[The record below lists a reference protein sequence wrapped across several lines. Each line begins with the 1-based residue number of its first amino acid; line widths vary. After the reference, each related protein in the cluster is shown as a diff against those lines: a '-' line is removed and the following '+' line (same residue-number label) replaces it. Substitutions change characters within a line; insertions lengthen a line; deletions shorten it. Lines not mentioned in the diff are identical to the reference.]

1 MSSTSR
7 LILETVATML
17 LFTLAGIASA
27 QTADLILVHGKI
39 LTVDAQD
46 SIVEAVAIAKGK
58 IVAVG
63 SSVEIQ
69 RRAGPNTRVVDL
81 HGLTATP
88 GLIDAHGHF
97 AWGGVD
103 EVFHVVLSDAQRVSD
118 VQNKIREKAATLKA
132 GEWLV
137 GASSTAKDHSTS
149 RL

>member
-7 LILETVATML
+7 LILQTPATML
-17 LFTLAGIASA
+17 LFALVGIASA

-46 SIVEAVAIAKGK
+46 SIAEAVAIAKGR

-69 RRAGPNTRVVDL
+69 RRAGPSTRVVDL

-97 AWGGVD
+97 AMCGVH
-103 EVFHVVLSDAQRVSD
+103 EMFHVLLGDAQRVSD
-118 VQNKIREKAATLKA
+118 
-132 GEWLV
+132 
-137 GASSTAKDHSTS
+137 
-149 RL
+149 